1 MLHRRC
7 CDIRPSPVPAIHA
20 IPLWIS
26 SAIQVDYPILPRR
39 SNGHIELGFHFPSPG
54 QGHVK
59 RRTKHPALISST
71 SYVFCPEISVLL
83 FTLVPCFFNSKHR
96 LCKRSTQG
104 GEGNICRRRKEKVP
118 KRNRKRKPRNEKVL
132 ITPKANQKGQNTN
145 LSSETK

>member
-1 MLHRRC
+1 M
-7 CDIRPSPVPAIHA
+7 PAIHA

-83 FTLVPCFFNSKHR
+83 FTLVVSSIV
-96 LCKRSTQG
+96 STDFV
-104 GEGNICRRRKEKVP
+104 NDRRKAGKETFADEE
-118 KRNRKRKPRNEKVL
+118 RKRF
-132 ITPKANQKGQNTN
+132 PKGIENANQ
-145 LSSETK
+145 ETKRF